1 MSKRPVYPPV
11 YAAITLL
18 VMLGL
23 HRLLPVYH
31 WLNPPW
37 SYVGVALITIGVVVM
52 LMAAGLFHKR
62 GTTIK
67 PFQES
72 TVLVAEG
79 PFRFSRNPMYLSMV
93 LMLTGIAL
101 FLGTVT
107 PLLVIPLFFWLI
119 AVNVIVREEAA
130 LQAKFGEQYL
140 QYKKRVRRWL

>member
-11 YAAITLL
+11 YASITVL

-23 HRLLPVYH
+23 HMLLPVYH
-31 WLNPPW
+31 WLSPPW
-37 SYVGVALITIGVVVM
+37 SYVGVALITVGVVVM
-52 LMAAGLFHKR
+52 LMAAGLFNKR

-67 PFQES
+67 PFEES

-79 PFRFSRNPMYLSMV
+79 PFSFSRNPMYLSMV
-93 LMLTGIAL
+93 LILTGIAL
-101 FLGTVT
+101 LLGTVT

-119 AVNVIVREEAA
+119 TVKFIVREEAA